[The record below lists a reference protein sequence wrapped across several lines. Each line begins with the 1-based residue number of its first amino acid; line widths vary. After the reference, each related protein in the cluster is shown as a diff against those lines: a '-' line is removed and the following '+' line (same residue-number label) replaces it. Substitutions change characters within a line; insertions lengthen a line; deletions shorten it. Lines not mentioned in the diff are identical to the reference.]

1 MWDGGA
7 LTPRR
12 ASLKLCRSSA
22 FDGLRGFW
30 VTGETKSV
38 LMSDPHQD
46 WERDGYSVS
55 TDPARLDVDAIHAFL
70 TTSYWSPGIPK
81 DVIERAIRGSLCFGL
96 YHGERAGRLRAC
108 RHRRSDVRVPLRRL
122 RPRSAPRSRAGAVD
136 DGDRDG
142 ASVAART
149 PSLPPRHARRARPLH
164 QARLQVTREAG
175 GSHGNPSAGCVQGE
189 MNDPV
194 RRPPIAIVV
203 LGFFSWFGVAM
214 SGLTALLLG
223 FPGSKLDAIWNLNP
237 VAHDELP
244 KLGAW
249 AIVLMSS
256 VCIACA
262 FVGVGVWRRAEW
274 GRRLAIGFL
283 AVNLVGD
290 VTGAVLRSDPRTLIG
305 LPIGGAMIVYLLSRR
320 ARNYFAA
327 HRRG

>member
-1 MWDGGA
+1 
-7 LTPRR
+7 
-12 ASLKLCRSSA
+12 
-22 FDGLRGFW
+22 
-30 VTGETKSV
+30 
-38 LMSDPHQD
+38 
-46 WERDGYSVS
+46 
-55 TDPARLDVDAIHAFL
+55 
-70 TTSYWSPGIPK
+70 
-81 DVIERAIRGSLCFGL
+81 
-96 YHGERAGRLRAC
+96 
-108 RHRRSDVRVPLRRL
+108 
-122 RPRSAPRSRAGAVD
+122 
-136 DGDRDG
+136 
-142 ASVAART
+142 
-149 PSLPPRHARRARPLH
+149 
-164 QARLQVTREAG
+164 
-175 GSHGNPSAGCVQGE
+175 